1 MKGVVTV
8 LSRLWPWR
16 VWFAAA
22 LVGLVAIALAAA
34 FVRERSLE
42 PLILRAMDR
51 APRVAAGLSL
61 AHERLTIAA
70 LEAQTAGAPPEPFAR
85 DLEAFRGEIARLD
98 AADRR
103 ALFADLPRFAATLDR
118 LRAFRAESEALAA
131 VMRSA
136 DGPPPAEALA
146 ALVADLARLRE
157 PLADLVDSAIALQ
170 RLEIV
175 RRTREVR
182 AADRIAVAALALAGL
197 VGGVLVLLLLAARK
211 PASPT
216 PPPRVAG
223 PPTPGFDPLLVAQA
237 GRDLASALHRTV
249 GRLGLLVGADGA
261 AAEPLR
267 ASRESAELALAA
279 AELLADAALLL
290 AGQRLAEAA
299 PFEPGRALRDLFGE
313 HGIPLVPVQTEEG
326 TPRLWHGDP
335 ARFVALVRA
344 LLRAAATAGPVP
356 PRLLLSAEKQGLV
369 VTIGEGG
376 EAPFEPVEA
385 TEASSGLGA
394 AALMVRALGGRL
406 FRARPAA
413 GRAEQ
418 IRLHLPFAPAA
429 EEDATRPTSGG
440 LCVLAVD
447 DVPANRQLL
456 TTLLER
462 HGHRCETAADADA
475 ALARLSAG
483 GIDVVLMDVHMPG
496 IDGVA
501 AAQLIRSLPPPAG
514 SVPIIAVTAQAAPG
528 ERGALLAAG
537 MAEVIEKPVSSAD
550 LLAALARAVGQDG
563 GQAHPQAP
571 TIDRV
576 AVAILR
582 STLGVPH
589 FDRLV
594 AEAVAV
600 AEAALVEAHS
610 ALAAGDAAR
619 LEAALGRLCS
629 AFEPFGA
636 ARLAEAAVGL
646 RHADTDLGALRRVVR
661 ETLSALGWRQPASDT
676 LGPLPA
682 RT

>member
-267 ASRESAELALAA
+267 ASRESAEAALAT
-279 AELLADAALLL
+279 AEVLAEAALLL
-290 AGQRLAEAA
+290 AGQRVAQSVPFDAARVLRHALADG
-299 PFEPGRALRDLFGE
+299 GRPQASVR
-313 HGIPLVPVQTEEG
+313 IEERM
-326 TPRLWHGDP
+326 PRLWRGDP
-335 ARFVALVRA
+335 LRFAALVRA
-344 LLRAAATAGPVP
+344 LFGAAATEAGPPAV
-356 PRLLLSAEKQGLV
+356 LLAADAEGLA
-369 VTIGEGG
+369 VTFGDDAD
-376 EAPFEPVEA
+376 APFEPLDAAETVP
-385 TEASSGLGA
+385 GLGA
-394 AALMVRALGGRL
+394 AALMAHALGGRL
-406 FRARPAA
+406 FRVRPAA
-413 GRAEQ
+413 GRPER
-418 IRLHLPFAPAA
+418 IRLVLPFAPTAGA
-429 EEDATRPTSGG
+429 DETGARPGRG
-440 LCVLAVD
+440 LRVLAVD

-456 TTLLER
+456 ATLLER
-462 HGHRCETAADADA
+462 HGHHCETAADAES
-475 ALARLSAG
+475 ALARLAAG
-483 GIDVVLMDVHMPG
+483 GFDVVLMDVHMPG
-496 IDGVA
+496 IDGEA
-501 AAQLIRSLPPPAG
+501 AARLIRSLPPPAG
-514 SVPIIAVTAQAAPG
+514 RVPIVAVTAQVPAE
-528 ERGALLAAG
+528 ERAALLASG
-537 MAEVIEKPVSSAD
+537 MIEVIEKPISSGE
-550 LLAALARAVGQDG
+550 LLAALSRAVGG
-563 GQAHPQAP
+563 AAGPAWPTAP
-571 TIDRV
+571 LTDPV
-576 AVAILR
+576 TLSMLR
-582 STLGVPH
+582 STLSAED

-594 AEAVAV
+594 AERLAS
-600 AEAALVEAHS
+600 AEAALAETEA
-610 ALAAGDAAR
+610 ALAARDPAG
-619 LEAALGRLCS
+619 LEAALTRLRV
-629 AFEPFGA
+629 ALEPFGA
-636 ARLAEAAVGL
+636 ARLAEVAAAL
-646 RHADTDLGALRRVVR
+646 RRGEADLAALRRVMDETVR
-661 ETLSALGWRQPASDT
+661 SLGRRRATLAADA
-676 LGPLPA
+676 LPA